1 MINIVLNGAQLLI
14 QCAALLYLM
23 RIRRYLR
30 SIDSGQEETNE
41 YLSDIR
47 RMHREAVNAE
57 TDEKSSILEK
67 LPEFMGG

>member
-14 QCAALLYLM
+14 QCAALLYLV
-23 RIRRYLR
+23 RIRRYLK
-30 SIDSGQEETNE
+30 SLDSGQEETNE

-47 RMHREAVNAE
+47 RIHKEAVNVK